1 MYSARYLLGQEESV
15 LLLALLKTM
24 RPHQWTKN
32 VFIFGALAFDQ
43 KLFDI
48 PSLLNT
54 LIGFAILCFISGTVY
69 IVNDLVDVEKDRLH
83 PKKRTRP
90 IASGVLGIQ
99 AAIVSAFIFPL
110 LLLPLSFWLNITFGL
125 LMILYLGLQFAYSF
139 KLKNIVIIDVMIIAA
154 GFVIR
159 VGAGVSLVEVT
170 RFSPWL
176 YVCMTLLGLFMG
188 FGKRRQELFLLQ
200 EEAKNTRT
208 SLSDYSIQ
216 FLDEIITI
224 VAASTIM
231 AYALYTFSAPGL
243 PDNHTMMLTIPF
255 VIYAIFRYLHL
266 LHVQGNSGDPSE
278 ILLHDRPLQLTVIFW
293 GVTVIIILYRQAFAS
308 LFNL

>member
-1 MYSARYLLGQEESV
+1 M
-15 LLLALLKTM
+15 
-24 RPHQWTKN
+24 
-32 VFIFGALAFDQ
+32 
-43 KLFDI
+43 
-48 PSLLNT
+48 
-54 LIGFAILCFISGTVY
+54 
-69 IVNDLVDVEKDRLH
+69 
-83 PKKRTRP
+83 
-90 IASGVLGIQ
+90 
-99 AAIVSAFIFPL
+99 
-110 LLLPLSFWLNITFGL
+110 TFGL

-188 FGKRRQELFLLQ
+188 FGKRRQELFLFQ
-200 EEAKNTRT
+200 EEAKNTRA

-278 ILLHDRPLQLTVIFW
+278 ILLYDRPLQLTVILW
-293 GVTVIIILYRQAFAS
+293 GVTVIIILYRQALAS